1 MSKSGRKTNKKV
13 RRIAA
18 DVIIVCLLGIIAV
31 CGYNLYTIFRDYK
44 ADQNSYTRVQES
56 AVAEEFDGNV
66 DFDALKAINPDVI
79 AWLYLKDTKI
89 NYPVVKAPDNSKYLS
104 TLFDGSAGGAGT
116 LFADCYTEK
125 PFGQFSTI
133 VYGHHMK
140 DKSMFCSLDSFKDPS
155 FADEHPEFELITPD
169 EKYHL
174 AVWAY
179 VNVPSD
185 SELYTINVSGDDRSP
200 YLEMI
205 KDNAD
210 YLTDVSV
217 GVDDNIV
224 LLSTCGYEYENA
236 RHVVVCRMVPRD

>member
-1 MSKSGRKTNKKV
+1 MSKGRKKTNSRV
-13 RRIAA
+13 RKIAA
-18 DVIIVCLLGIIAV
+18 DVIIICLLGIIAV

-44 ADQNSYTRVQES
+44 ADQNSYTRIQES

-116 LFADCYTEK
+116 LFTDCYTEN

-140 DKSMFCSLDSFKDPS
+140 DKSMFCSLDYFRDSSFT
-155 FADEHPEFELITPD
+155 DEHPQFELVTP
-169 EKYHL
+169 EGEYHL
-174 AVWAY
+174 EVWAY

-185 SELYTINVSGDDRSP
+185 SKLYTVNVSGNDREP
-200 YLEMI
+200 YLNMI
-205 KDNAD
+205 RENAD

-236 RHVVVCRMVPRD
+236 RHVVVCKMVPRD